1 MDTLKVKDRY
11 ESLLKRF
18 ESMETLLL
26 TKKTV
31 LTFSEA
37 ALYTGLSKSYLY
49 KLTSTGNIPC
59 YKPNGKVLYFDRQ
72 ELEQWMLQNRNITRD
87 EVETKAN
94 TYLAISK
101 KGGRYDLN

>member
-1 MDTLKVKDRY
+1 MENKLLEKY
-11 ESLLKRF
+11 NSLAKRF

-31 LTFSEA
+31 LTFNEA

-49 KLTSTGNIPC
+49 KLTSAGNIPC

-72 ELEQWMLQNRNITRD
+72 EVEQWMLQNRNITRD
-87 EVETKAN
+87 EMETKAN
-94 TYLAISK
+94 TYLAVNK
-101 KGGRYDLN
+101 KGGRHDLN